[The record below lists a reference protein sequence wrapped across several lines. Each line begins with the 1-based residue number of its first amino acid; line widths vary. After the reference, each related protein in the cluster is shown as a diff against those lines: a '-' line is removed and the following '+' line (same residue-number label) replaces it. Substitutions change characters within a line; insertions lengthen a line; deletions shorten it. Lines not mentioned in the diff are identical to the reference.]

1 MPGWPRGAVV
11 SQDAGQVASASPG
24 GRVPAP
30 AAGKVTVTNTELD
43 RDLWVRHP
51 AVARPGAVRLICLP
65 HAGGSA
71 SFYVPMAKPLAPGID
86 VGLVQYPGRQ
96 DRRREPCIEDLGQL
110 ADAAFEA
117 LRPELDGPVA
127 FFGHSMGATLAF
139 EIALRMERAGL
150 PAPLRLFVS
159 ARRAPSAP
167 RDERV
172 HLKDDDGMIAEIRA
186 LSGTDSRALGDEEIM
201 RMAMP
206 SIRADYKA
214 AETYRYQPGPMLRC
228 PISALTGDSDPKA
241 TIDEV
246 EKWRE
251 HTTAEFDLNVYRGGH
266 FYLTQHQQAVLQV
279 VRDRLGTT

>member
-1 MPGWPRGAVV
+1 
-11 SQDAGQVASASPG
+11 
-24 GRVPAP
+24 
-30 AAGKVTVTNTELD
+30 VTVTNTELD

-139 EIALRMERAGL
+139 EIALRMDQAGL
-150 PAPLRLFVS
+150 PAPVRLFVS
-159 ARRAPSAP
+159 ARRAPSAH

-214 AETYRYQPGPMLRC
+214 AETYRYRPGPKLRC
-228 PISALTGDSDPKA
+228 PISALTGDSDPK
-241 TIDEV
+241 TSVDEV
-246 EKWRE
+246 ERWRE